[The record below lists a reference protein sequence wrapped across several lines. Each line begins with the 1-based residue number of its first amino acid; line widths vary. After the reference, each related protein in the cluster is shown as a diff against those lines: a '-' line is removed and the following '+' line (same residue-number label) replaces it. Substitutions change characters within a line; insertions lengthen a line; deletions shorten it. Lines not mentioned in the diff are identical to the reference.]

1 MNGSTFDK
9 NLAIG
14 MVLVLLCVTAAGL
27 ASRYAAAQAGF
38 YLAQQSDAALQAP
51 ARHSIWSSLRTGQ
64 VIGRAVSAK
73 QGAAY
78 LIAIK
83 RQGGEYRALVR
94 SDGDG
99 ALVSVVPLG
108 ASAGLSYAAR
118 LDALFA
124 RAAGVTKH
132 GDDSPVDQALKPM
145 VVDALE
151 TIAGLER
158 ARTEAGN
165 AP

>member
-14 MVLVLLCVTAAGL
+14 VVLVLLCATAAGL
-27 ASRYAAAQAGF
+27 GSRYAASQAAEV
-38 YLAQQSDAALQAP
+38 LAQQSDAVLQAP
-51 ARHSIWSSLRTGQ
+51 ARHSVWESLRVGQ
-64 VIGRAVSAK
+64 VIGRAVSPK

-78 LIAIK
+78 LVAIR
-83 RQGGEYRALVR
+83 RQGGEYRVLAR
-94 SDGDG
+94 TDADG
-99 ALVSVVPLG
+99 ALVSVAPLG
-108 ASAGLSYAAR
+108 ASAGFSYALR

-124 RAAGVTKH
+124 RAAGAVKH
-132 GDDSPVDQALKPM
+132 GDDSPVDPALKPM

-151 TIAGLER
+151 TIARLER